1 MGLSRPPRAITI
13 DDVAEKAGVSAK
25 TVSRVLNN
33 EPNVRPAKRELVMKA
48 ARDLG
53 YRPNPAARSLAGARS
68 FLIAHLHDNPVPEY
82 ITAVN
87 SGIYQACRAHGYFL
101 LPEPVDRNAPDFLDR
116 LQSFLMT
123 SRADGVVLT
132 PPLCDDPQVLALLKD
147 NETNYASLSP
157 ARQPENTPVMR
168 LDDRQAAK
176 EIVRHLNAFGHRR
189 IAFIAGPPG
198 HNASTGRLEG
208 FLDAMDEAGLSVTP
222 DMIAEGDYSLRSG
235 LEAARR
241 LIATNPR
248 PSAIFAANDDMAV
261 GAMTAIMAAGL
272 QIPTDLSVAGF
283 DDTRLASAVW
293 PALTTI
299 RQPVAEMG
307 RRAAERLM
315 SSDDADHLEEV
326 FDFELIVRQ
335 STGAS
340 SEPPGHG

>member
-13 DDVAEKAGVSAK
+13 DDVADKAGVSAK

-82 ITAVN
+82 VAAVN
-87 SGIYQACRAHGYFL
+87 TGIYQACRTQGYFL
-101 LPEPVDRNAPDFLDR
+101 LPELVDREAPDFLER
-116 LQSFLMT
+116 LESFLMM

-132 PPLCDDPQVLALLKD
+132 PPLCDDPDILALLQESD
-147 NETNYASLSP
+147 TAYASLSP
-157 ARQPENTPVMR
+157 ARQPENTPVIR
-168 LDDRQAAK
+168 LDDQLAATQMVK
-176 EIVRHLNAFGHRR
+176 HLLELGHER
-189 IAFIAGPPG
+189 IAFIAGPTG
-198 HNASTGRLEG
+198 HNASTGRREG
-208 FLDAMDEAGLSVTP
+208 YFDALREAGLTANP
-222 DMIAEGDYSLRSG
+222 DYLVEGDYSLRSG
-235 LEAARR
+235 LEAARK
-241 LIATNPR
+241 LIEVEPR
-248 PSAIFAANDDMAV
+248 PTAIFAANDDMAV
-261 GAMTAIMAAGL
+261 GAMTAVMAAGL
-272 QIPTDLSVAGF
+272 HIPGDLSIAGF

-293 PALTTI
+293 PSLTTI

-315 SSDDADHLEEV
+315 NAEQDAPLEEV

-335 STGAS
+335 STGKIS
-340 SEPPGHG
+340 N

>member
-1 MGLSRPPRAITI
+1 MGLSRPTRAITI

-82 ITAVN
+82 VAAVN
-87 SGIYQACRAHGYFL
+87 DGIYQACRTQGYFL
-101 LPEPVDRNAPDFLDR
+101 LPEMVDRTAPDFLER
-116 LQSFLMT
+116 LESFLMM

-132 PPLCDDPQVLALLKD
+132 PPLCDDPDILSLLK
-147 NETNYASLSP
+147 ESGTAYASLSP
-157 ARQPENTPVMR
+157 ARQPEATPVVRM
-168 LDDRQAAK
+168 DDRLAAT
-176 EIVRHLNAFGHRR
+176 EMVRHLIELGHKD
-189 IAFIAGPPG
+189 IAFIAGPAG
-198 HNASTGRLEG
+198 HNASTGRREG
-208 FLDAMDEAGLSVTP
+208 YLDALSDAGLKVTP
-222 DMIAEGDYSLRSG
+222 AHIVEGDYSLRSG
-235 LEAARR
+235 LEAAAK
-241 LIATNPR
+241 LIKAKPR
-248 PSAIFAANDDMAV
+248 PTAIFAANDDMAV
-261 GAMTAIMAAGL
+261 GAMTAVMAAGL
-272 QIPTDLSVAGF
+272 QIPSDISIAGF

-293 PALTTI
+293 PSLTTI

-315 SSDDADHLEEV
+315 TSESETTLEEV

-335 STGAS
+335 STGKIS
-340 SEPPGHG
+340 D

>member
-13 DDVAEKAGVSAK
+13 DDVAEQAGVSAK

-82 ITAVN
+82 VTAVN
-87 SGIYQACRAHGYFL
+87 TGIYEACRSKGYFL
-101 LPEPVDRNAPDFLDR
+101 LPEPVDREAPDFLER

-132 PPLCDDPQVLALLKD
+132 PPLCDDPDILALL
-147 NETNYASLSP
+147 NESGTSYASLSP
-157 ARQPENTPVMR
+157 ARQPERTPVIR
-168 LDDRQAAK
+168 LDDRLAAM
-176 EIVRHLNAFGHRR
+176 EMTHHLIELGHER
-189 IAFIAGPPG
+189 IAFIAGPAG
-198 HNASTGRLEG
+198 HNASTGRYDG
-208 FLDAMDEAGLSVTP
+208 YLDAMSKAGLKVSP
-222 DMIAEGDYSLRSG
+222 DLIVEGDYSLRSG
-235 LEAARR
+235 LESARQ
-241 LIATNPR
+241 LINVNPR
-248 PSAIFAANDDMAV
+248 PTAIFAANDDMAV

-272 QIPTDLSVAGF
+272 QIPADVSVAGY

-299 RQPVAEMG
+299 RQPVAEMA

-315 SSDDADHLEEV
+315 SPDTDAALEEV

-335 STGAS
+335 STGKKS
-340 SEPPGHG
+340 G

>member
-68 FLIAHLHDNPVPEY
+68 FLIAHLHDNPNPEY
-82 ITAVN
+82 VTAVN
-87 SGIYQACRAHGYFL
+87 SGIYEACRVNGYFL
-101 LPEPVDRNAPDFLDR
+101 LPEPVDRQAPDFLDR

-132 PPLCDDPQVLALLKD
+132 PPLCDDQDILALLKS
-147 NETNYASLSP
+147 NGTAYASLSP

-168 LDDRQAAK
+168 LDDRQAAM
-176 EIVRHLNAFGHRR
+176 EMVRHLISLGHQK
-189 IAFIAGPPG
+189 IALIAGPAG
-198 HNASTGRLEG
+198 HNASTERREG
-208 FLDAMDEAGLSVTP
+208 YLDALSEAGLKVEP
-222 DMIAEGDYSLRSG
+222 GLIAEGDYSLRSG
-235 LEAARR
+235 LDAARE
-241 LIATNPR
+241 LIEASPR
-248 PSAIFAANDDMAV
+248 PTAIFAANDDMAV
-261 GAMTAIMAAGL
+261 GAMTSVMAAGL
-272 QIPTDLSVAGF
+272 QVPNDISIAGF

-293 PALTTI
+293 PPLTTI
-299 RQPVAEMG
+299 RQPVVSMA
-307 RRAAERLM
+307 RRAAECLM
-315 SSDDADHLEEV
+315 SPDSDAQLEVV

-335 STGAS
+335 STGRNI
-340 SEPPGHG
+340 E